1 MSHSIR
7 GRLERLEQ
15 RRPSTGDGFCRHFW
29 HCITITKNDGRNT
42 PNGCAG
48 KVCGFSQER
57 LADMFSGRAH
67 AEAMESHPAGI
78 GYRKELRRLGLAQP
92 ESLGGIDLYAECLRL
107 GRIPTPAAANVTPA
121 E

>member
-1 MSHSIR
+1 MSHNIR

-15 RRPSTGDGFCRHFW
+15 RQPSTGDGFCRHFW

-57 LADMFSGRAH
+57 LEEMFSGRAH

-78 GYRKELRRLGLAQP
+78 LYRKELNRLGMPQP
-92 ESLGGIDLYAECLRL
+92 ESLGDIDLYGEGIRL
-107 GRIPTPAAANVTPA
+107 AKIPTPVSQPTGT